1 MSMRVKNR
9 YFVPLLM
16 IGILFGVFGFAA
28 WMNSLLIPYFQITLE
43 LNSVQTTLV
52 TFSFFIAY
60 VVMALPSAWVLRK
73 IGFKKGIVS
82 GLVIMAF
89 GTLLFI
95 PAAITRTYGIFL
107 LGLFFMGTGQALLQ
121 TAANPYITI
130 LGPIES
136 AGQRNS
142 LMGVFNKAA
151 GILSQRI
158 LGPILLLNADSI
170 LSSLTKMNVDQ
181 KIAALD
187 AMALRVVN
195 PYIVITFVL
204 LIVALIMWLVA
215 LPVVKEEDANAED
228 EGVPH
233 TSIWQFPN
241 LILGVLALF
250 CAEGTESITSY
261 YIIPYGQHM
270 GFSTDASQVFVD
282 YIIYAMLA
290 GYFLGTVLIP
300 KYISQSRALAACAF
314 LGICFSIGAIATKGF
329 TSVLFVIAMG
339 FCNALNWPCI
349 WPLALKGVG
358 RFTKTAA
365 AFLIMAI
372 AGDAIFPVLYAQL
385 NALFGANAGMYLI
398 LTLYVVILF
407 YATLGYKKKEWGK
420 MFVISD

>member
-1 MSMRVKNR
+1 MNAKSR
-9 YFVPLLM
+9 YLIPLVM
-16 IGILFGVFGFAA
+16 IGLLFGVFGFAA
-28 WMNSLLIPYFQITLE
+28 WMNSILIPYFQIILE

-60 VVMALPSAWVLRK
+60 VVMALPSSWVLKK
-73 IGFKKGIVS
+73 IGFKKGIVF
-82 GLVIMAF
+82 GLVIMAV

-95 PAAITRTYGIFL
+95 PAALSRTYGIFL

-121 TAANPYITI
+121 TAANPYLTI

-142 LMGVFNKAA
+142 LMGIFNKVA

-158 LGPILLLNADSI
+158 VGPILLLNADSI
-170 LSSLTKMNVDQ
+170 MSALTKMSNDE

-187 AMALRVVN
+187 TMALRVIN
-195 PYIVITFVL
+195 PYIIITLSL
-204 LIVALIMWLVA
+204 LAMAIIMWVVA
-215 LPVVKEEDANAED
+215 LPEVNEEDANAE
-228 EGVPH
+228 EPGALH
-233 TSIWQFPN
+233 TNIWQFPN

-261 YIIPYGQHM
+261 YIIPYGQSM
-270 GFSTDASQVFVD
+270 GFSTESSQVFVD

-300 KYISQSRALAACAF
+300 KYISQSKALAACAF
-314 LGICFSIGAIATKGF
+314 LGICFSIGAIVTDGF
-329 TSVLFVIAMG
+329 TSVLCVIAMG

-372 AGDAIFPVLYAQL
+372 AGDAIFPVLYAQI
-385 NALFGANAGMYLI
+385 NTLFGGNSGVYLI
-398 LTLYVVILF
+398 LILYGGILY
-407 YATLGYKKKEWGK
+407 YAAIGHKKRAWA
-420 MFVISD
+420 